1 MHRKVIWLV
10 GLLCLF
16 TSPVWGQEDYPRAE
30 IFGAYSVLM
39 ADPVVAGREIASG
52 WQASAS
58 FNPHKNLGLVADF
71 AGHYKRVTTD
81 PFLGATVKFQAYQYL
96 FGPRFIIRNSKGSG
110 FVHALFGGATVR
122 ARVSGTS
129 TSESAFAMGFGGGV
143 DINAGKHL
151 AIRVLQFDYLPVR
164 EAGVWSHSTRLAFGL
179 VIKVGGGS

>member
-1 MHRKVIWLV
+1 MYRNLPYLV
-10 GLLCLF
+10 GFLLFF
-16 TSPVWGQEDYPRAE
+16 TLPLSAQDDYPRAE

-58 FNPHKNLGLVADF
+58 FNPHENLGLVADF
-71 AGHYKRVTTD
+71 AGHYKSISDPAFSSVT
-81 PFLGATVKFQAYQYL
+81 AKFQAYQYL
-96 FGPRFIIRNSKGSG
+96 FGPRFVIRNSKGSG

-122 ARVSGTS
+122 GRVSGAS
-129 TSESAFAMGFGGGV
+129 TSESAFAMGFGGGLDV
-143 DINAGKHL
+143 NAGKHV